1 MIFALPLFL
10 ASFSFPHIHPRPS
23 IHPSTDWIDLECLRR
38 QTDTCIKLSA
48 PTLLKRPT
56 DAIPSIVSNI
66 KLIGTFPTADWMEDP
81 AWKDMEATG
90 FDEPIGFYKVVDFDI
105 TVADGSV
112 MKLNAIV
119 NDGDA
124 DCNTGYWGGIF
135 MRDSSKKVATIY
147 SYGDMCTKIVQVS
160 RNLASSFVPFAE
172 TDLDFTFDDE
182 VGDRRICDFSE
193 CLSPGFCTTQFEM
206 IMGMV
211 MHRFMNNNLWPRDYL
226 RY

>member
-38 QTDTCIKLSA
+38 QKDKYIKLSA

-66 KLIGTFPTADWMEDP
+66 KLIGTFPTEDWMEDP
-81 AWKDMEATG
+81 AWVAMG
-90 FDEPIGFYKVVDFDI
+90 FPDSIGFYKVVDFDI
-105 TVADGSV
+105 TVADGSI

-119 NDGDA
+119 NDGNA

-147 SYGDMCTKIVQVS
+147 SDGDMCTKIVQVS
-160 RNLASSFVPFAE
+160 SNLASSFVPFAE

-182 VGDRRICDFSE
+182 VGEYFSE
-193 CLSPGFCTTQFEM
+193 GLSPGFCTTQFEM
-206 IMGMV
+206 IMGMG
-211 MHRFMNNNLWPRDYL
+211 MHRFMNNELWHEEDL